1 MDAACLIDLYLLL
14 RNTSMDHPEMVS
26 KDGWQDNAQQQRRLA
41 RHFVAANTMSF
52 ILLAAA
58 CSLRWSTPDIARF
71 HTFVPATI
79 VIVCFTMATIIW
91 TYAHGRE
98 HINALCV
105 AAYVSTALLVVVPTS
120 LLVLLDTA
128 YAVVMIPLFPVAI
141 CIFLL
146 LRKGVNLGFASGAA
160 RYEQL
165 DHNLSCLFHLAAGI
179 TLPSYAGLIGHIVST
194 VRSTSSPQDGIIG
207 INSVECLLLYSVIT
221 GLVLMLLS
229 SSPPPLYLRKT
240 RTVVVSRFL
249 GLLADVLVGL
259 VSLAG
264 FLQATETAGGYAVLA
279 FTTTTIAGCAIFARE
294 HEDEPDRHGEH
305 DVKQHLDSSSPPS
318 MVLLMVY
325 SFSFAVLMALYSVGR
340 AARGHAASYDSGWT
354 MIGVV
359 VAASFVIN
367 SLWQIALQRR
377 APRTESI
384 MCCIIMFR
392 KVHNVSLVIVVAFS
406 VIMSVD
412 KLAKAIAYMQEIL
425 VSLA

>member
-1 MDAACLIDLYLLL
+1 
-14 RNTSMDHPEMVS
+14 MVS

-52 ILLAAA
+52 VLLAAA
-58 CSLRWSTPDIARF
+58 CSLRWSTSDVARS
-71 HTFVPATI
+71 HIFVSATI

-91 TYAHGRE
+91 TYAHGRR

-105 AAYVSTALLVVVPTS
+105 AAYVSTALLVLLPMS
-120 LLVLLDTA
+120 LLVLLDKA
-128 YAVVMIPLFPVAI
+128 YAVVTIPLFPVAI

-146 LRKGVNLGFASGAA
+146 LRKGAHIGFASGTA

-179 TLPSYAGLIGHIVST
+179 TVPSYAGLIGHIVST
-194 VRSTSSPQDGIIG
+194 VRGTSSPQEGIG
-207 INSVECLLLYSVIT
+207 VNAVECLLLYSVVI

-240 RTVVVSRFL
+240 RVVVVSRFL

-259 VSLAG
+259 VALAG

-305 DVKQHLDSSSPPS
+305 DIKQHLDSSSPPS
-318 MVLLMVY
+318 LVLLMVY
-325 SFSFAVLMALYSVGR
+325 SCSFTLLMASYSMGR
-340 AARGHAASYDSGWT
+340 ATRRHAAASYWT

-359 VAASFVIN
+359 VAASFVIS
-367 SLWQIALQRR
+367 SLCQIALQRR
-377 APRTESI
+377 APRTES
-384 MCCIIMFR
+384 MLCCITMFR
-392 KVHNVSLVIVVAFS
+392 KVHNVSLAIVVAFS

-412 KLAKAIAYMQEIL
+412 KLAKAIAYLQEIL
-425 VSLA
+425 VSLL